1 MLRLMK
7 AASDWKA
14 TWVRCLLAG
23 LMLQN
28 RRRGMKASLA
38 RERRKVTRLPTL
50 EGPGHLVRPAM
61 VLPSRSHR
69 LKMKKPP
76 TGTKYFCQPWPEKWK
91 YFVKDLRAHL
101 VTAGCFRQ
109 AEPGGEDG
117 ESHQEVEESRQVKE
131 PGLADNL
138 PHVYLLGGLWLAGG
152 GLDLVLSI
160 GPVELL
166 SGDIPEQYH
175 HRRQEHS
182 WG

>member
-1 MLRLMK
+1 MFRFSPPRPVSMIGDYYCEPPFPDIMQMLTMYPLLREKRMLRLMK

-38 RERRKVTRLPTL
+38 RERRKVARLPAL

-76 TGTKYFCQPWPEKWK
+76 TGTKYFCQPWPEK
-91 YFVKDLRAHL
+91 
-101 VTAGCFRQ
+101 
-109 AEPGGEDG
+109 
-117 ESHQEVEESRQVKE
+117 
-131 PGLADNL
+131 
-138 PHVYLLGGLWLAGG
+138 
-152 GLDLVLSI
+152 
-160 GPVELL
+160 
-166 SGDIPEQYH
+166 
-175 HRRQEHS
+175 
-182 WG
+182 